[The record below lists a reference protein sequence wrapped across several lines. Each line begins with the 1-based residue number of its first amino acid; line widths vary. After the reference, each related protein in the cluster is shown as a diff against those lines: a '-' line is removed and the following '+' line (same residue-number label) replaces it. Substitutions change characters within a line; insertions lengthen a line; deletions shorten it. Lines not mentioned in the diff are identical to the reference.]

1 MSRPSAPKGLLNL
14 FVLLVINSVLLCF
27 CYLLYTLDWI
37 RHTTTCGE
45 TGIVIS
51 YVAATCSIFY
61 ATVAVCSAV
70 SLCVH
75 FKNPHKSECF
85 CRLAILIS
93 FASLVFAVISVG
105 IMFVSL
111 YFKYSPMCLKLLGG
125 MADVAYMTV
134 VCSFNLVSFF
144 ALLLASILYLDTATR
159 TGIDS
164 PLEKTGKLGDSKAC
178 TVSTIS
184 QEV

>member
-1 MSRPSAPKGLLNL
+1 MFPNALAMCSR
-14 FVLLVINSVLLCF
+14 
-27 CYLLYTLDWI
+27 T
-37 RHTTTCGE
+37 
-45 TGIVIS
+45 
-51 YVAATCSIFY
+51 
-61 ATVAVCSAV
+61 
-70 SLCVH
+70 
-75 FKNPHKSECF
+75 
-85 CRLAILIS
+85 
-93 FASLVFAVISVG
+93 
-105 IMFVSL
+105 
-111 YFKYSPMCLKLLGG
+111 
-125 MADVAYMTV
+125 ADVAYMTV

>member
-1 MSRPSAPKGLLNL
+1 MKRQIRKRFLHLRDGYDSLEDEDNERRPVSVNS
-14 FVLLVINSVLLCF
+14 SVLKEAIE
-27 CYLLYTLDWI
+27 LDP
-37 RHTTTCGE
+37 RQTSRE
-45 TGIVIS
+45 L
-51 YVAATCSIFY
+51 AAQFG
-61 ATVAVCSAV
+61 
-70 SLCVH
+70 
-75 FKNPHKSECF
+75 
-85 CRLAILIS
+85 IS

-164 PLEKTGKLGDSKAC
+164 PLEKTGKLDDSKAC

>member
-51 YVAATCSIFY
+51 
-61 ATVAVCSAV
+61 
-70 SLCVH
+70 
-75 FKNPHKSECF
+75 
-85 CRLAILIS
+85 IS